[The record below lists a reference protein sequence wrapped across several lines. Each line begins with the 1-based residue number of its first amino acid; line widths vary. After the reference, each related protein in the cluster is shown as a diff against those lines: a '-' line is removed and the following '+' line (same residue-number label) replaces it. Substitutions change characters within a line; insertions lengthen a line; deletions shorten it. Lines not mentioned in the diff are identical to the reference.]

1 MQNNPPQRP
10 DFRCLY
16 RLRVRWAEVDMQK
29 IVFNSHYLMY
39 FDTAMAD
46 YWRALAIPYE
56 ETMHQLGGDLY
67 VKKASIEYFASARY
81 DDTLDVGLKCV
92 KLGNSSIIFHGG
104 IFSGDK
110 LLVTCELVYVHA
122 DPATQTSRPVPQGL
136 RDLFTAFEAGE
147 PMTELKIGDWQAL
160 GLDAGKLRRQ
170 VFVREQGVDETEEW
184 DTADATAVHAVVYN
198 RLGQPLATG
207 RLLLTAPQVAKIGR
221 MATHRVL
228 RGSGLGRCVLDALMQ
243 RAAERGDTQ
252 VRLQAQTS
260 ACAFYAKAGF
270 IETGKPYTEVGI
282 PHIDMVKKL
291 A

>member
-1 MQNNPPQRP
+1 
-10 DFRCLY
+10 
-16 RLRVRWAEVDMQK
+16 MQK

-46 YWRALAIPYE
+46 YWRALAMPYE

-67 VKKASIEYFASARY
+67 VKKASVEYFASARY

-110 LLVTCELVYVHA
+110 LLVTCELLYVHA
-122 DPATQTSRPVPQGL
+122 DPASQTSRPMPQAL
-136 RDLFTAFEAGE
+136 RDLLTAFEAGE
-147 PMTELKIGDWQAL
+147 AMTQLKIGDWQAL
-160 GLDAGKLRRQ
+160 GHDAGKLRKQ
-170 VFVREQGVDETEEW
+170 VFIDEQGVDESEEW
-184 DTADATAVHAVVYN
+184 DAADATAVYAVVYN

-207 RLLLTAPQVAKIGR
+207 RLLVAAPQVAKIGR
-221 MATHRVL
+221 MATHRAV
-228 RGSGLGRCVLDALMQ
+228 RGSGLGRSVLNALMQ

-260 ACAFYAKAGF
+260 ASAFYAKAGF
-270 IETGKPYTEVGI
+270 TESGKPYTEVGI
-282 PHIDMVKKL
+282 AHIDMVKNL